1 MDARKCLRKLL
12 VTIKQ
17 ILSKVRQILLWV
29 VKNITA
35 AICAGWNLMFEL
47 CGLLHY
53 FITEAIKLVMRVH
66 HLYYNY
72 EKVKLTKKEWEL
84 ILQINFV
91 FYILSWSFIIY
102 CFVTSSFIDV
112 YFPSIR
118 VVLDYIRYIV
128 RDFIYIVLSSFIEAY
143 ETFVD
148 ILALIKTSVIKAL
161 NFLKTL
167 N

>member
-1 MDARKCLRKLL
+1 MVKQVISK
-12 VTIKQ
+12 IKQ
-17 ILSKVRQILLWV
+17 LLIWV
-29 VKNITA
+29 VGNIA
-35 AICAGWNLMFEL
+35 SAVYSGWLMVFEL

-53 FITEAIKLVMRVH
+53 FITQGIEFVIYVH
-66 HLYYNY
+66 YLYYNY
-72 EKVKLTKKEWEL
+72 EKVKLTKKEWRL
-84 ILQINFV
+84 ILKINFL
-91 FYILSWSFIIY
+91 FYVLGWSFVIY

-128 RDFIYIVLSSFIEAY
+128 RDVIFIVLNSFIEAY

-148 ILALIKTSVIKAL
+148 VLNLIKTSVIKAL
-161 NFLKTL
+161 KFLKII